1 MNYEEFVMFMLECVS
16 TRLPRTVVVEKQEIL
31 KNNDV
36 KLIGL
41 AFRKE
46 GLCAA
51 PVIYLEEYYKRY
63 CMGASMET
71 LVEHLLRRSEQTP
84 PVPKWDYENILDFT
98 KVRPFVI
105 YKLINAR
112 RNQALLKKV
121 PNLPLLDFAIVFY
134 VMIPVNETENC
145 SVLIHNVHM
154 NDWKLP
160 ISVLYECAKENTE
173 KLCPYV
179 FHSLSEYVEN
189 YTGEYV
195 PDSELY
201 ILSNEMGLNGAA
213 AILYPDVL
221 KKIYDKIGGSY
232 YLLPS
237 SVHEFLII
245 RKECGNSPE
254 TLKRIV
260 WDVNENH
267 IAPEEYLSDS
277 IYYFDGN
284 IITKM

>member
-145 SVLIHNVHM
+145 SVLIQNVHM
-154 NDWKLP
+154 NYWKLP

-213 AILYPDVL
+213 AILYPDVP

>member
-145 SVLIHNVHM
+145 SVLIQNVHM
-154 NDWKLP
+154 NYWKLP

-213 AILYPDVL
+213 AILYPDVP

-245 RKECGNSPE
+245 RKEYGNSPE

-267 IAPEEYLSDS
+267 LAPEEYLSDS

-284 IITKM
+284 IITKI

>member
-1 MNYEEFVMFMLECVS
+1 MNYEEFVLFMLECVKE
-16 TRLPRTVVVEKQEIL
+16 RLPRTVIVEKQEIL

-36 KLIGL
+36 KVIGL
-41 AFRKE
+41 AFKKE
-46 GLCAA
+46 GACAA

-63 CMGASMET
+63 CMGTSMET

-84 PVPKWDYENILDFT
+84 PVPKWDYENILEFT
-98 KVRPFVI
+98 KVRPYVI

-112 RNQALLKKV
+112 RNQTLLKKV

-145 SVLIHNVHM
+145 SVLIQNVHM
-154 NDWKLP
+154 NYWKLP

-179 FHSLSEYVEN
+179 FRPLSEYVEN
-189 YTGEYV
+189 YTGEYI
-195 PDSELY
+195 PGSEFY
-201 ILSNEMGLNGAA
+201 ILSNEMGLNGAS
-213 AILYPDVL
+213 AILYPGIP
-221 KKIYDKIGGSY
+221 KEIYDKIGGSY

-237 SVHEFLII
+237 SVHEFLVI
-245 RKECGNSPE
+245 RKEYGNSPE

-277 IYYFDGN
+277 IYYFDGD

>member
-1 MNYEEFVMFMLECVS
+1 MNYEEFVQFMLECVR
-16 TRLPRTVVVEKQEIL
+16 TRLPKTTVVEKQEIL

-36 KLIGL
+36 KVVGL
-41 AFRKE
+41 AFRKA
-46 GLCAA
+46 GVCAA

-71 LVEHLLRRSEQTP
+71 LVEHLIRRSEQTP
-84 PVPKWDYENILDFT
+84 PVPKWDYENILDFQ
-98 KVRPFVI
+98 KVSSHVV
-105 YKLINAR
+105 YKLINAK

-145 SVLIHNVHM
+145 SVLIQNVHM
-154 NDWKLP
+154 NYWKLP
-160 ISVLYECAKENTE
+160 ISVLYQCAKENTE
-173 KLCPYV
+173 KICPYV
-179 FHSLSEYVEN
+179 FRPLSEYVED

-195 PDSELY
+195 PTSELY
-201 ILSNEMGLNGAA
+201 ILSNEMGVNGAA
-213 AILYPDVL
+213 AILYPKVP
-221 KKIYDKIGGSY
+221 KEIYAKIGGSY
-232 YLLPS
+232 YLIPS
-237 SVHEFLII
+237 SIHEFLVI
-245 RKECGNSPE
+245 RKDYETCPE
-254 TLKRIV
+254 ALKQIV

>member
-145 SVLIHNVHM
+145 SVLIQNVHM
-154 NDWKLP
+154 NYWKLP

-201 ILSNEMGLNGAA
+201 ILSNEIGLNGAA
-213 AILYPDVL
+213 AILYPDVP

>member
-1 MNYEEFVMFMLECVS
+1 MNYEDFVLFMLECVR
-16 TRLPRTVVVEKQEIL
+16 TRLPKTVIVERQEIL

-36 KLIGL
+36 KVIGL

-46 GLCAA
+46 GICAA

-63 CMGASMET
+63 CMGASIET
-71 LVEHLLRRSEQTP
+71 LVEHLLRRSEQAP

-145 SVLIHNVHM
+145 SVLIQNVHM
-154 NDWKLP
+154 NNWKLP
-160 ISVLYECAKENTE
+160 ISILYECAKENTE

-179 FHSLSEYVEN
+179 FRPLSEYVEN

-213 AILYPDVL
+213 VILYPDVP
-221 KKIYDKIGGSY
+221 KEIYDKIGGSY

-245 RKECGNSPE
+245 RKEYGNSPE
-254 TLKRIV
+254 ALKRIV
-260 WDVNENH
+260 WDVNEHH